1 MANTLKLGAGKWAT
15 GTDTVLAF
23 NDENNNFKPLPF
35 DFSRASSA
43 TVVNQSGLIETVGSG
58 EPRIDFKD
66 NTKGA
71 LLLEPSRTNSLL
83 QSNQFD
89 TTWSTVNATITNG
102 KIGVGGSVNAWK
114 LDSTGTAS
122 RLIQTISTSGQ
133 KAYSIY
139 AKIGTLNFIRIFVR
153 ETSDDNQ
160 SVYFNLLNGTISSQS
175 SNIDNASIKSVGNGW
190 YRCSMVFTESISDIR
205 IYPAQAD
212 GDLSQT
218 SGNIYIQYAQLE
230 EGSYATSYIPTSG
243 QSGGVTRVLDSCT
256 NGANNQVINSTEGVL
271 YAEIKP
277 FTHIGDPRISL
288 SDGGNNKVVFSF
300 INSNQVRMLVF
311 NGSVQAERYQNITY
325 NTINKLAISYKLN
338 EFKFVINGVIVST
351 DTSGNTPTSMNKL
364 NLSNST
370 GSSTFQ
376 GKTNDLRVFTTAL
389 TDSELIALTTI

>member
-15 GTDTVLAF
+15 GKDTVLSF
-23 NDENNNFKPLPF
+23 NDENGNFKPLPF

-58 EPRIDFKD
+58 EPRIDFLG
-66 NTKGA
+66 NTEGA

-89 TTWSTVNATITNG
+89 TTWTTTNATITSG
-102 KIGVGGSVNAWK
+102 QIGVGGSTNAWK
-114 LDSTGTAS
+114 LNSTGASS

-139 AKIGTLNFIRIFVR
+139 AKIGTLNFIRVFVR

-160 SVYFNLLNGTISSQS
+160 SVYFNLLNGTISSQTN
-175 SNIDNASIKSVGNGW
+175 NIDNASIKHVGNGW

-230 EGSYATSYIPTSG
+230 AGSYPTSYIPTSG
-243 QSGGVTRVLDSCT
+243 SAVTRVAETSSQTVPDGVISQTEGTLFIEYPNIDDAFAYIGLTEGS
-256 NGANNQVINSTEGVL
+256 NANRMIIYSIGDNILKAQFRQLNNIKLGSSSSVITGKVKCALSFSSTESIFYVNGTQIGVGTSSAWSSL
-271 YAEIKP
+271 NEITLNQANQIGAKVGEIK
-277 FTHIGDPRISL
+277 
-288 SDGGNNKVVFSF
+288 
-300 INSNQVRMLVF
+300 
-311 NGSVQAERYQNITY
+311 YY
-325 NTINKLAISYKLN
+325 NTR
-338 EFKFVINGVIVST
+338 
-351 DTSGNTPTSMNKL
+351 
-364 NLSNST
+364 LSNSE
-370 GSSTFQ
+370 
-376 GKTNDLRVFTTAL
+376 LAAL
-389 TDSELIALTTI
+389 TQV